1 MFPIKYI
8 DNNLV
13 WNKDNEVF
21 AYYELIPYNYSFL
34 SAEQKFIVHDSFRQL
49 IAQSREGKIHAL
61 QIATESSI
69 RSMQEQSKK
78 LVTGKL
84 REVAVQKIDE
94 QTEALVSMI
103 GDNQVDYRFFLG
115 FKLMVTEEQLNL
127 KNIKK
132 SAWLTFTEFLHE
144 VNHTLMNDFVS
155 MPNDEINRYMKM
167 EKLLENKISRRFKVR
182 RLETNDFGYL
192 IEHLYGR
199 DGVAYEDYEYQLPK
213 KKLRRETQIKYY
225 DLIRPTR
232 CVIEESQRYL
242 RLEHEDKESYVSY
255 FTVNAIVGELDF
267 PSSEIFYFQQQQF
280 TFPVDTSMNVEI
292 VENRKA
298 LTTVRNKKKELKDLD
313 NHAYQAGSE
322 TSSNVVDALDSVDEL
337 ETDLDQSKE
346 SMYKLSY
353 VIRVSAPDL
362 DELKRRCD
370 EVKDFYDDLNVK
382 LVRPAGDMLGLHSEF
397 LPASKRYI
405 NDYVQYVKSDFLAG
419 LGFGA
424 TQQLGETTGIYMGYS
439 VDTGRNVYLQPSLA
453 SQGVKGTVTN
463 ALASAFVGS
472 LGGGKSF
479 CNNLLVYYAVLFGGQ
494 ALLLDPKSERGNWK
508 ETLPEIAHEINIV
521 NLTSDKGNA
530 GLLDPFVIMKNVK
543 DAESLAI
550 DILTF
555 LTGISSRD
563 GEKFPVLRKAVRS
576 VTQSDSRGLLHVID
590 ELRREDTPISRNI
603 ADHIDSFTDYDFA
616 HLLFSDG
623 TVENAISLDNQLN
636 IIQVA
641 DLVLPD
647 KDTTFEEYT
656 TIELLS
662 VSMLIVI
669 STFALDFI
677 HSDRSIFKIVDL
689 DEAWAFLNVA
699 QGETLSNKLVR
710 AGRAMQ
716 AGVYFVTQSAYDVS
730 KESLKNNIGLKFA
743 FRSTDINEIKQT
755 LEFFGIDKDDENN
768 QKRLRDLE
776 NGQCLLQDL
785 YGRVGVVQ
793 IHPVFE
799 ELLHAFDTR
808 PPVQRNEVE

>member
-94 QTEALVSMI
+94 QTEVLVSMI

-182 RLETNDFGYL
+182 RLEINDFGYL
-192 IEHLYGR
+192 MEHLYGR
-199 DGVAYEDYEYQLPK
+199 DGIAYEDYEYQLPK
-213 KKLRRETQIKYY
+213 KKLQKETLIKYY

-232 CVIEESQRYL
+232 CAIEESQRYL

-337 ETDLDQSKE
+337 ETDLDQTKE

-353 VIRVSAPDL
+353 VVRVSADDL

-521 NLTSDKGNA
+521 NLTSDKDNA

-576 VTQSDSRGLLHVID
+576 VTQSEKRGLLYVIE
-590 ELRREDTPISRNI
+590 ELRKEDTAISRNI
-603 ADHIDSFTDYDFA
+603 ADHIDSFADYDFA

-716 AGVYFVTQSAYDVS
+716 AGVYFVTQSSGDVS

-808 PPVQRNEVE
+808 PPVKRNEVE

>member
-61 QIATESSI
+61 QIATESSV
-69 RSMQEQSKK
+69 RSIQEQSKR
-78 LVTGKL
+78 LVTGRL
-84 REVAVQKIDE
+84 RDVAIQKIDE

-103 GDNQVDYRFFLG
+103 GDNQVDYRFFIG
-115 FKLMVTEEQLNL
+115 FKLIVTEEKVSLDSV
-127 KNIKK
+127 KK
-132 SAWLTFTEFLHE
+132 SAFMTFKEFLNE
-144 VNHTLMNDFVS
+144 VNHTLMNDFIS
-155 MPNDEINRYMKM
+155 MPDDEINRYMKM
-167 EKLLENKISRRFKVR
+167 EKLLENKISRRFKFR
-182 RLETNDFGYL
+182 RLDKNDFGYL
-192 IEHLYGR
+192 IEHIYGR
-199 DGVAYEDYEYQLPK
+199 DGVAYEDYEYSLPK
-213 KKLRRETQIKYY
+213 KKLKKTTLIKQY

-232 CVIEESQRYL
+232 CLIEESQRYL
-242 RLEHEDKESYVSY
+242 RLEHEDSESFVSY

-292 VENRKA
+292 VGNRKA
-298 LTTVRNKKKELKDLD
+298 LSTVRNKKKELKDLD
-313 NHAYQAGSE
+313 NHAYQSGSE

-424 TQQLGETTGIYMGYS
+424 TQQLGENTGIYIGYS

-479 CNNLLVYYAVLFGGQ
+479 CNNLIVYYSVLFGGQ
-494 ALLLDPKSERGNWK
+494 AVILDPKSERGNWK

-521 NLTSDKGNA
+521 NLTSDKENA

-563 GEKFPVLRKAVRS
+563 GEKFPVLRKAVRA
-576 VTQSDSRGLLHVID
+576 VTQSDQRGLLHVID
-590 ELRREDTPISRNI
+590 ELRREDTAIARNI

-623 TVENAISLDNQLN
+623 SVSNAISLDNQLN

-662 VSMLIVI
+662 VAMLIVI

-716 AGVYFVTQSAYDVS
+716 AGVYFVTQSSGDVS

-808 PPVQRNEVE
+808 PPVKSEVE

>member
-69 RSMQEQSKK
+69 RSQQEQSKK

-84 REVAVQKIDE
+84 KEVAYQKIDE

-182 RLETNDFGYL
+182 RLEINDFGYL
-192 IEHLYGR
+192 MEHLYGR
-199 DGVAYEDYEYQLPK
+199 DGIAYEDYEYQLPK
-213 KKLRRETQIKYY
+213 KKLQKETLIKYY

-353 VIRVSAPDL
+353 VVRVSADDL

-424 TQQLGETTGIYMGYS
+424 TQQLGENTGIYMGYS

-479 CNNLLVYYAVLFGGQ
+479 CNNLLVYYSVLFGGQ
-494 ALLLDPKSERGNWK
+494 AVILDPKSERGNWK

-521 NLTSDKGNA
+521 NLTSDKDNA

-590 ELRREDTPISRNI
+590 ELRREDTSVSRNI

-755 LEFFGIDKDDENN
+755 LEFFGIDKDD
-768 QKRLRDLE
+768 
-776 NGQCLLQDL
+776 
-785 YGRVGVVQ
+785 
-793 IHPVFE
+793 
-799 ELLHAFDTR
+799 
-808 PPVQRNEVE
+808 

>member
-69 RSMQEQSKK
+69 RSIQEQSKK
-78 LVTGKL
+78 LVTGRLKD
-84 REVAVQKIDE
+84 VAYQKIDE

-115 FKLMVTEEQLNL
+115 FKLMVTEEQFNL

-132 SAWLTFTEFLHE
+132 SAWLTFKEFIHE

-182 RLETNDFGYL
+182 RLDKNDFGYL
-192 IEHLYGR
+192 IEHIYGR
-199 DGVAYEDYEYQLPK
+199 DGVAYEDYEYSLPK
-213 KKLRRETQIKYY
+213 KKLKKETLIKHY

-232 CVIEESQRYL
+232 CLVEENQRHL
-242 RLEHEDKESYVSY
+242 RLEHEYSESYVSY

-298 LTTVRNKKKELKDLD
+298 LSTVRNKKKELKDLD
-313 NHAYQAGSE
+313 NHAYQSGSE

-382 LVRPAGDMLGLHSEF
+382 LVRPAGDMLGFHSEF

-424 TQQLGETTGIYMGYS
+424 TQQLGENIGIYIGYS

-479 CNNLLVYYAVLFGGQ
+479 CNNLLVYYSVLFGGQ
-494 ALLLDPKSERGNWK
+494 AVILDPKSERGNWK

-521 NLTSDKGNA
+521 NLTSDRENA
-530 GLLDPFVIMKNVK
+530 GLLDPFVIMQNVK

-563 GEKFPVLRKAVRS
+563 GEKFPVLRKAVRA
-576 VTQSDSRGLLHVID
+576 VTQSEARGLLHVIE
-590 ELRREDTPISRNI
+590 ELRKEDTPISCNI

-623 TVENAISLDNQLN
+623 TVQNAISLDNQLN

-710 AGRAMQ
+710 AGRAMN
-716 AGVYFVTQSAYDVS
+716 AGVYFVTQSSGDVS

-755 LEFFGIDKDDENN
+755 LEFFSIDKEDENN

-808 PPVQRNEVE
+808 PPIQRNEVE

>member
-182 RLETNDFGYL
+182 RLEINDFGYL
-192 IEHLYGR
+192 MEHLYGR
-199 DGVAYEDYEYQLPK
+199 DGIAYEDYEYQLPE
-213 KKLRRETQIKYY
+213 KKLQKETLIKYY

-298 LTTVRNKKKELKDLD
+298 LSTVRNKKKELKDLD

-479 CNNLLVYYAVLFGGQ
+479 CNNLLVYYSVLFGGQ
-494 ALLLDPKSERGNWK
+494 AVILDPKSERGNWK

-521 NLTSDKGNA
+521 NLTSDKDNA

-623 TVENAISLDNQLN
+623 TVENAISMDNQLN

-716 AGVYFVTQSAYDVS
+716 AGVYFVTQSSGDVA

-743 FRSTDINEIKQT
+743 FRSTDLGEIKQT
-755 LEFFGIDKDDENN
+755 LEFFGIGKDDENN

-808 PPVQRNEVE
+808 PPVQRKEVE

>member
-84 REVAVQKIDE
+84 KEVAYQKIDE

-182 RLETNDFGYL
+182 RLEINDFGYL
-192 IEHLYGR
+192 MEHLYGR
-199 DGVAYEDYEYQLPK
+199 DGIAYEDYEYQLPK
-213 KKLRRETQIKYY
+213 KKLQKETLIKYY

-494 ALLLDPKSERGNWK
+494 AVILDPKAERGNWK

-521 NLTSDKGNA
+521 NLTSDKDNA

-710 AGRAMQ
+710 AGRAIQ
-716 AGVYFVTQSAYDVS
+716 AGVYFVTQSSGDVS

>member
-84 REVAVQKIDE
+84 KDVACQKIDE

-182 RLETNDFGYL
+182 RLEINDFGYL
-192 IEHLYGR
+192 MEHLYGR
-199 DGVAYEDYEYQLPK
+199 DGIAYEDYEYQLPK
-213 KKLRRETQIKYY
+213 KKLNKETLIKYY

-337 ETDLDQSKE
+337 ETDLDQTKE

-353 VIRVSAPDL
+353 VIRVSASDL

-479 CNNLLVYYAVLFGGQ
+479 CNNLLVYYSVLFGGQ
-494 ALLLDPKSERGNWK
+494 AVILDPKAERGNWK

-521 NLTSDKGNA
+521 NLTSDKDNA

-716 AGVYFVTQSAYDVS
+716 AGVYFVTQSSGDVA

>member
-84 REVAVQKIDE
+84 KEVACQKIDE

-115 FKLMVTEEQLNL
+115 FKLMVTEEQFNL

-132 SAWLTFTEFLHE
+132 SAWLTFKEFLHE

-182 RLETNDFGYL
+182 RLEINDFGYL
-192 IEHLYGR
+192 MEHLYGR
-199 DGVAYEDYEYQLPK
+199 DGIAYEDYEYQLPK
-213 KKLRRETQIKYY
+213 KKLNKETLIKYY

-397 LPASKRYI
+397 LPANKRYI

-521 NLTSDKGNA
+521 NLTSDKDNA

-603 ADHIDSFTDYDFA
+603 ADHIDSFADYDFA

>member
-127 KNIKK
+127 KNMKK

-182 RLETNDFGYL
+182 RLEINDFGYL
-192 IEHLYGR
+192 MEHLYGR
-199 DGVAYEDYEYQLPK
+199 DGIAYEDYEYQLPK
-213 KKLRRETQIKYY
+213 KKLQKETLIKYY

-337 ETDLDQSKE
+337 ETDLDQTKE

-353 VIRVSAPDL
+353 VVRVSADDL

-397 LPASKRYI
+397 FPASKRYI

-424 TQQLGETTGIYMGYS
+424 TQQLGENTGIYMGYS

-494 ALLLDPKSERGNWK
+494 AVILDPKAERGNWK

-521 NLTSDKGNA
+521 NLTSDKDNA

-590 ELRREDTPISRNI
+590 ELRREDTPIARNI

-808 PPVQRNEVE
+808 PPVPRNEVE

>member
-69 RSMQEQSKK
+69 RSMQEQSKR

-84 REVAVQKIDE
+84 KEVTYQKIDE

-127 KNIKK
+127 KNLKK
-132 SAWLTFTEFLHE
+132 SAWLTFKEFLHE

-182 RLETNDFGYL
+182 RLEINDFGYL
-192 IEHLYGR
+192 TEHLYGR
-199 DGVAYEDYEYQLPK
+199 DGIAYEDYEYQLPK
-213 KKLRRETQIKYY
+213 KKLKKETLIKYY

-232 CVIEESQRYL
+232 CVVEESQRYL

-337 ETDLDQSKE
+337 ETDLDQTKE

-353 VIRVSAPDL
+353 VIRVSADDL

-424 TQQLGETTGIYMGYS
+424 TQQLGENTGIYMGYS
-439 VDTGRNVYLQPSLA
+439 VDTGRNVYLQPSIA

-479 CNNLLVYYAVLFGGQ
+479 CNNLLVYYSVLFGGQ
-494 ALLLDPKSERGNWK
+494 AVILDPKSERGNWK

-521 NLTSDKGNA
+521 NLTSDKDNA

-576 VTQSDSRGLLHVID
+576 VTQSETRGLLHVID
-590 ELRREDTPISRNI
+590 ELRCEDTAISRNI

-716 AGVYFVTQSAYDVS
+716 AGVYFVTQSSGDVS

-755 LEFFGIDKDDENN
+755 LEFFGIDKEDENN

-808 PPVQRNEVE
+808 PPIQRNEVE

>member
-84 REVAVQKIDE
+84 KEVAYQKIDE

-132 SAWLTFTEFLHE
+132 SVWLTFTEFLHE

-182 RLETNDFGYL
+182 RLEINDFGYL
-192 IEHLYGR
+192 MEHLYGR
-199 DGVAYEDYEYQLPK
+199 DGIAYEDYEYQLPK
-213 KKLRRETQIKYY
+213 KKLNKETLIKYY

-242 RLEHEDKESYVSY
+242 RLEHEDKESYASY

-298 LTTVRNKKKELKDLD
+298 LSTVRNKKKELKDLD

-397 LPASKRYI
+397 LPANKRYI

-424 TQQLGETTGIYMGYS
+424 TQQLGENTGIYMGYS

-479 CNNLLVYYAVLFGGQ
+479 CNNLLVYYSVLFGGQ
-494 ALLLDPKSERGNWK
+494 AVILDPKSERGNWK

-521 NLTSDKGNA
+521 NLTSDKDNA

-636 IIQVA
+636 IIQVD

-716 AGVYFVTQSAYDVS
+716 AGVYFVTQSSGDVA

>member
-69 RSMQEQSKK
+69 RSMQEQSKR

-115 FKLMVTEEQLNL
+115 FKLMVTEEPFNL

-132 SAWLTFTEFLHE
+132 SAWLTFKEFLHE

-182 RLETNDFGYL
+182 RLEIHDFGYL
-192 IEHLYGR
+192 MEHLYGR
-199 DGVAYEDYEYQLPK
+199 DGIAYEDYEYQLPK
-213 KKLRRETQIKYY
+213 KKLNKETLIKYY

-242 RLEHEDKESYVSY
+242 RLEHENKESYVSY

-353 VIRVSAPDL
+353 VIRVSAPNL

-494 ALLLDPKSERGNWK
+494 AVILDPKAERGNWK

-521 NLTSDKGNA
+521 NLTSDKDNA

-716 AGVYFVTQSAYDVS
+716 AGVYFVTQSSGDVS

>member
-84 REVAVQKIDE
+84 KEVAYQKIDE

-182 RLETNDFGYL
+182 RLEINDFGYL
-192 IEHLYGR
+192 MEHLYGR
-199 DGVAYEDYEYQLPK
+199 DGIAYEDYEYQLPK
-213 KKLRRETQIKYY
+213 KKLNKETLIKYY

-346 SMYKLSY
+346 SMYKFSY
-353 VIRVSAPDL
+353 VVRVSADDL

-397 LPASKRYI
+397 LPANKRYI

-424 TQQLGETTGIYMGYS
+424 TQQLGENTGIYMGYS

-479 CNNLLVYYAVLFGGQ
+479 CNNLLVYYSVLFGGQ
-494 ALLLDPKSERGNWK
+494 AVILDPKAERGNWK

-521 NLTSDKGNA
+521 NLTSDKDNA

-716 AGVYFVTQSAYDVS
+716 AGVYFVTQSSGDVA

>member
-69 RSMQEQSKK
+69 RSQQEQSKK

-84 REVAVQKIDE
+84 KEVAYQKIDE

-182 RLETNDFGYL
+182 RLEINDFGYL
-192 IEHLYGR
+192 MEHLYGR
-199 DGVAYEDYEYQLPK
+199 DGIAYEDYEYQLPK
-213 KKLRRETQIKYY
+213 KKLNKETLIKYY

-242 RLEHEDKESYVSY
+242 SLEHEDKESYVSY

-313 NHAYQAGSE
+313 NHAYQAGNE

-479 CNNLLVYYAVLFGGQ
+479 CNNLLVYYSVLFGGQ
-494 ALLLDPKSERGNWK
+494 AVILDPKSERGNWK

-521 NLTSDKGNA
+521 NLTSDKDNA

>member
-84 REVAVQKIDE
+84 KEVAYQKIDE

-182 RLETNDFGYL
+182 RLEINDFGYL
-192 IEHLYGR
+192 MEHLYGR
-199 DGVAYEDYEYQLPK
+199 DGIAYEDYEYQLPK
-213 KKLRRETQIKYY
+213 KKLQKETRIKYY
-225 DLIRPTR
+225 DFICPTR

-353 VIRVSAPDL
+353 VVRVSADDL

-424 TQQLGETTGIYMGYS
+424 TQQLGENTGIYMGYS

-453 SQGVKGTVTN
+453 SQGIKGTVTN

-479 CNNLLVYYAVLFGGQ
+479 CNNLLVYYSVLFGGQ
-494 ALLLDPKSERGNWK
+494 AVILDPKSERGNWK

-521 NLTSDKGNA
+521 NLTSDKDNA

-716 AGVYFVTQSAYDVS
+716 AGVYFVTQSSGDVA

>member
-84 REVAVQKIDE
+84 KEVAYQKIDE

-182 RLETNDFGYL
+182 RLEINDFGYL
-192 IEHLYGR
+192 MEHLYGR
-199 DGVAYEDYEYQLPK
+199 DGIAYEDYEYQLPK
-213 KKLRRETQIKYY
+213 KELKKETLIKYY

-397 LPASKRYI
+397 LPANKRYI

-424 TQQLGETTGIYMGYS
+424 TQQLGENTGIYMGYS
-439 VDTGRNVYLQPSLA
+439 VDTGRNVYLQSSLA

-479 CNNLLVYYAVLFGGQ
+479 CNNLLVYYSVLFGGQ
-494 ALLLDPKSERGNWK
+494 AVILDPKAERGNWK

-521 NLTSDKGNA
+521 NLTSDKDNA

-636 IIQVA
+636 IIQVD

-716 AGVYFVTQSAYDVS
+716 AGVYFVTQSSGDVA

>member
-84 REVAVQKIDE
+84 KEVACQKIDE

-115 FKLMVTEEQLNL
+115 FKLMVTEEQFNL

-182 RLETNDFGYL
+182 RLEINDFGYL
-192 IEHLYGR
+192 MEHLYGR
-199 DGVAYEDYEYQLPK
+199 DGIAYEDYEYQLPK
-213 KKLRRETQIKYY
+213 KKLQKETLIKYY

-424 TQQLGETTGIYMGYS
+424 TQQLGENTGIYMGYS

-453 SQGVKGTVTN
+453 SHGVKGTVTN

-479 CNNLLVYYAVLFGGQ
+479 CNNLLVYYSVLFGGQ
-494 ALLLDPKSERGNWK
+494 AVILDPKSERGNWK

-521 NLTSDKGNA
+521 NLTSDKDNA

-716 AGVYFVTQSAYDVS
+716 AGVYFVTQSSGDVS